1 MNIKLLNKGANILK
15 GKHDFST
22 FRASSCNAKSAIKKI
37 NDVKVVRKG
46 KDITIQF
53 KSKSFLQNQVRSM
66 VGSLKYLSCDEWS
79 LKKFKSIFK
88 SKKIENYALPC
99 ASMRFISCQS

>member
-37 NDVKVVRKG
+37 NDEALSEKE
-46 KDITIQF
+46 DITIQF
-53 KSKSFLQNQVRSM
+53 KSKSF
-66 VGSLKYLSCDEWS
+66 Y
-79 LKKFKSIFK
+79 
-88 SKKIENYALPC
+88 KIK
-99 ASMRFISCQS
+99 